1 MSMTFIGSI
10 TNGIFTGAHTN
21 LNKLISEFSIML
33 LLTAVEND
41 TVGMRGSPFY
51 LKQKLTLQNDNKIQ
65 IKHHER
71 KFYKP
76 MFFVIILSPDF
87 RFLFLMKCLGT

>member
-1 MSMTFIGSI
+1 MSLTFIGSI

-41 TVGMRGSPFY
+41 TVGMRATPFY
-51 LKQKLTLQNDNKIQ
+51 LKQKLTLQNDTKIQ
-65 IKHHER
+65 IKYHER

-76 MFFVIILSPDF
+76 MFL
-87 RFLFLMKCLGT
+87 